1 MIILLG
7 STGRIGRL
15 VASLCKMQQHQLA
28 VADRRG
34 DVFLDGRLIGN
45 LWTGLSELG
54 DSISIADC
62 SIDYSSIPN
71 MQEFEAKKR
80 GLVNGLA
87 CEQRLVSYLTIS
99 SGAVDFDDALI
110 KSEFYLAYKYEKL
123 RNDDLAAAVGCNSY
137 SPRVY
142 TLIGKESFHRKGTG
156 WVNVIEQCLQK
167 KAVIIDERNELRSW
181 VSEQT
186 LQLEIAKWLRGEGAS
201 ASLRP
206 ISGHFSM
213 GQIVHLMENHLQEAI
228 SIGYMKMDGWLS
240 VPYLAR
246 EITRA
251 ENLAEVI
258 SSCLQS

>member
-15 VASLCKMQQHQLA
+15 VASLCKMQQRQFA

-34 DVFLDGRLIGN
+34 DVFLDGRLISN

-71 MQEFEAKKR
+71 MQELEAKKR

-123 RNDDLAAAVGCNSY
+123 RNDDLAAAVGCNAY

-186 LQLEIAKWLRGEGAS
+186 LQLEIAKWLRGQAAS

-213 GQIVHLMENHLQEAI
+213 GQIVHIMENLLQEVI
-228 SIGYMKMDGWLS
+228 SIEYMKMDGWLS
-240 VPYLAR
+240 APYLAS
-246 EITRA
+246 EISRA
-251 ENLAEVI
+251 DSLGDVI
-258 SSCLQS
+258 GSCLQY